1 MKHWS
6 VFPNTN
12 TKIFVS
18 KKLLENLDILYK
30 KVGTR
35 RETVDLENMSAN
47 QAIKMC
53 KTLLIYN
60 LSTKEYSNEQINHY
74 LLKLWKIITT
84 HSRKLEDYS
93 LHIGNMRKNNELVAR
108 QSVDEMIFVP
118 VFSSGISAEQ
128 EFAIQMIKFVTDLYQ
143 ISPISVSNENIQ
155 KVLDNFKSI
164 YYKLFGDEGNK
175 DDVIEALKEIQKV
188 ISGRSD
194 ENITFKI
201 REE

>member
-30 KVGTR
+30 KVGT
-35 RETVDLENMSAN
+35 ETINLENMSAN
-47 QAIKMC
+47 QAVKVC
-53 KTLLIYN
+53 KTLLIYD
-60 LSTKEYSNEQINHY
+60 LSTEEYSNEQMNHY
-74 LLKLWKIITT
+74 LLKLWKIIAT
-84 HSRKLEDYS
+84 HSRRLENYS

-118 VFSSGISAEQ
+118 AFLSSITDVRA
-128 EFAIQMIKFVTDLYQ
+128 EFATQMIKFVTDLYQ
-143 ISPISVSNENIQ
+143 ISPINVSNENIQ
-155 KVLDNFKSI
+155 KVLDNFESI

-175 DDVIEALKEIQKV
+175 DEVMEALKEIEKV
-188 ISGRSD
+188 ILD
-194 ENITFKI
+194 EHNKNITFKI

>member
-1 MKHWS
+1 MKHWN

-30 KVGTR
+30 KVGTG
-35 RETVDLENMSAN
+35 TVNLENMSAN
-47 QAIKMC
+47 QAVKVC
-53 KTLLIYN
+53 KTLLIYD
-60 LSTKEYSNEQINHY
+60 LSTEEYSNEQMNHY
-74 LLKLWKIITT
+74 LLKLWKIIAT

-118 VFSSGISAEQ
+118 IFSSGISAEQ
-128 EFAIQMIKFVTDLYQ
+128 EFAIQMIKFVTGLYQ

>member
-1 MKHWS
+1 MKHWN

-30 KVGTR
+30 KVGTG
-35 RETVDLENMSAN
+35 TVNLENMNAN
-47 QAIKMC
+47 QAIKVC
-53 KTLLIYN
+53 KTLLIYD
-60 LSTKEYSNEQINHY
+60 LSTKEYSNEQMNHY
-74 LLKLWKIITT
+74 LLKLWKIIAT

-108 QSVDEMIFVP
+108 QSIDEMIFVP
-118 VFSSGISAEQ
+118 IFSGTSSTQ
-128 EFAIQMIKFVTDLYQ
+128 EFATQMIKFVTDLYQ
-143 ISPISVSNENIQ
+143 INPISISNENIQ

-164 YYKLFGDEGNK
+164 YYKLFGDEGNE
-175 DDVIEALKEIQKV
+175 DEVNVALKEIKEV
-188 ISGRSD
+188 MSK
-194 ENITFKI
+194 EHNKNITFKI

>member
-1 MKHWS
+1 MKHWN

-18 KKLLENLDILYK
+18 KKLLENLDMLYK
-30 KVGTR
+30 KVGTG
-35 RETVDLENMSAN
+35 TVNLENMSAN

-53 KTLLIYN
+53 KTLLIYD
-60 LSTKEYSNEQINHY
+60 LSTKEYSNEQRNHY
-74 LLKLWKIITT
+74 LLKLWKIIAT

-108 QSVDEMIFVP
+108 QSIDEMIFVP
-118 VFSSGISAEQ
+118 IFSGTSSTQ
-128 EFAIQMIKFVTDLYQ
+128 EFATQMIKFVTDLYQ
-143 ISPISVSNENIQ
+143 INPISVSNENIQ

-175 DDVIEALKEIQKV
+175 DEVMEALKEIKKV
-188 ISGRSD
+188 TSDGWD